1 MKRNMDQEK
10 PIEISG
16 TTLEHISGGDKKIP
30 GGNSEV
36 FGAPDAM
43 IENPFLTPHDSEG
56 E

>member
-1 MKRNMDQEK
+1 MIKRNAIK
-10 PIEISG
+10 ISG
-16 TTLEHISGGDKKIP
+16 TTLEHIS